1 VGSSPTRR
9 TRIARQLR
17 SKEEIARVLSLW
29 NKGLKNQCEI
39 SRMTGIPRPTV
50 RDWVTGKV
58 PRSWLHQASC
68 SGCGNERHDPE
79 RLPRGEYVYLL
90 GMYLGDGYIVANAKG
105 VYRLRIY
112 LDMRYPGIISECA
125 EAMRAVMPNNRVD
138 VRQTRP
144 THNCMQVGSWSRSWP
159 CLFPQ
164 HGPGMKHTRPIVLA
178 NWQKELVNRDPRPLI
193 RGMIHSD
200 GCRVINKS
208 MAYEYLRYM
217 FSNESR
223 DIRNIFK
230 DACNQLGIPYQQSR
244 HNAISI
250 ARREGIE
257 ILDSFVGPK
266 S

>member
-1 VGSSPTRR
+1 
-9 TRIARQLR
+9 
-17 SKEEIARVLSLW
+17 
-29 NKGLKNQCEI
+29 
-39 SRMTGIPRPTV
+39 
-50 RDWVTGKV
+50 
-58 PRSWLHQASC
+58 
-68 SGCGNERHDPE
+68 
-79 RLPRGEYVYLL
+79 
-90 GMYLGDGYIVANAKG
+90 MYLGDGYINSVAKG

-112 LDMRYPGIISECA
+112 LDMRYPGIIGECA
-125 EAMRAVMPNNRVD
+125 DAMRAVMPVNRVD
-138 VRQTRP
+138 VRQTQKG
-144 THNCMQVGSWSRSWP
+144 HNCMQVGTYSRSLP

-178 NWQKELVNRDPRPLI
+178 DWQEDLVNQDPRPLI
-193 RGMIHSD
+193 RGLIHSD

-208 MAYEYLRYM
+208 MGYEYLRYM

-230 DACNQLGIPYQQSR
+230 DACNRLGIRYTQSR